1 MTSQEKP
8 LKFLNDIGPF
18 ICVLSLAAHCSK
30 IALRINPEKFFLYG
44 NNQNT
49 FLFYT
54 TGLSKVLE
62 FSGNQLLLLLPFGIQ
77 IWPMDRFKFLF
88 CPYRVGFFS
97 AIQKEF
103 NKFIYAGHLHE
114 EMFWIKILNY
124 DLVEIGCCYSYHSGL
139 KLVPWTVLNS
149 FSLKP
154 ICHKNPSKFWVFY
167 AFDLREQM
175 F

>member
-1 MTSQEKP
+1 M
-8 LKFLNDIGPF
+8 NDIGPF

-30 IALRINPEKFFLYG
+30 IALRINPEKFCLYG

-114 EMFWIKILNY
+114 EMF
-124 DLVEIGCCYSYHSGL
+124 
-139 KLVPWTVLNS
+139 
-149 FSLKP
+149 
-154 ICHKNPSKFWVFY
+154 
-167 AFDLREQM
+167 
-175 F
+175 